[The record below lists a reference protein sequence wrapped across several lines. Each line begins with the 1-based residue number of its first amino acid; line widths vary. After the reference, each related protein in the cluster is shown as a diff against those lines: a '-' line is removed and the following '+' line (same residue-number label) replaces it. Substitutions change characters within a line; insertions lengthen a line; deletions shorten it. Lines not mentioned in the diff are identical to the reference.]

1 MIVFD
6 IFQLDS
12 ILTLTGCSEVNEV
25 FNQCSSLPILEGCW
39 LYFIMVIFEYCR
51 ISAWQCIY
59 TVVLAYVSIW
69 QSEACSLQ
77 LYSPVQPCSG
87 RVFTLQ
93 YQLMLQIGSLKLVVC
108 SCIPLYSL
116 VVWQCSVSTPFLLD
130 ENRLFPQ
137 QMRDKK
143 AWLLLTNRSMS
154 LVCSSIYLLNKLLSW
169 Q

>member
-39 LYFIMVIFEYCR
+39 LYLIMVIFEYCR

-77 LYSPVQPCSG
+77 LYSPVQPCS
-87 RVFTLQ
+87 VVVYLHCS
-93 YQLMLQIGSLKLVVC
+93 ISLCFNLVVC
-108 SCIPLYSL
+108 SLQLYSSEACSL
-116 VVWQCSVSTPFLLD
+116 QLQCQYTFHGCICPYVWSGIVIC
-130 ENRLFPQ
+130 
-137 QMRDKK
+137 
-143 AWLLLTNRSMS
+143 
-154 LVCSSIYLLNKLLSW
+154 
-169 Q
+169 